1 MEEVLL
7 KAQDQLKIDIL
18 SKLQCEQISKDHAR
32 LILNISERTL
42 RRYLRKFKDK
52 GVYSVLHANRFR
64 SPKNK
69 ISDSIKLKVQRLI
82 VEKYFDF
89 NMTHL
94 NEKLKEEGLV
104 VKRET
109 LRKWCHEINYV
120 KKSKRRRAKS
130 RSYRQ
135 RMEKAGVLLQMDGSY
150 HKWYGDQESCLLAV
164 IDDANNEIVYAEFC
178 DYETTQDCFKAIRSI
193 VESKGIFKAL
203 YVDQAGLYGGMKRNG
218 FSQVKRACEELGIQ
232 VIYAHSPQAK
242 GRIERLFSTLQDRL
256 VAEMRL
262 SKVKTRAQANE
273 YLNTVFIPTQYHQK
287 FLLQSIDPIPAYE
300 KPHDL
305 INLEQILCHK
315 EFRVIGNDQTISL
328 GNEKY
333 YIDYQFKYSVAGY
346 KLEIRTL
353 SDSSQKYFVG
363 KTAVR
368 LLKIE
373 KLRKAVA

>member
-1 MEEVLL
+1 MGDVLL
-7 KAQDQLKIDIL
+7 KAKDQLKIDIL
-18 SKLQCEQISKDHAR
+18 SKLQNHQISKDQAQ
-32 LILNISERTL
+32 LILGVSDRTL
-42 RRYLRKFKDK
+42 RRLLKKYKDT

-69 ISDSIKLKVQRLI
+69 ISMDLKIKVQQLV

-94 NEKLKEEGLV
+94 NEKLKSEGLNI
-104 VKRET
+104 KRET

-120 KKSKRRRAKS
+120 KKAKRRRGKS

-135 RMEKAGVLLQMDGSY
+135 RMERPGILLQMDGSY
-150 HKWYGDQESCLLAV
+150 HKWYGDQESCLIAV

-178 DYETTQDCFKAIRSI
+178 EYETTQNCFKAIRHI
-193 VESKGIFKAL
+193 AESKGLFKAL

-256 VAEMRL
+256 IPEMRL
-262 SKVKTRAQANE
+262 SKIRTQADAND
-273 YLNTVFIPTQYHQK
+273 YLKNNFIPNQYNDR
-287 FLLQSIDPIPAYE
+287 FLLISADPRPAYE
-300 KPHDL
+300 KVHDL
-305 INLEQILCHK
+305 INLDQVLCHK
-315 EFRVIGNDQTISL
+315 EFRLIGNDQTVSFE
-328 GNEKY
+328 NEKQ
-333 YIDYQFKYSVAGY
+333 YIDFQFKYSVSGY

-353 SDSSQKYFVG
+353 TNGKQEYYVG
-363 KTAVR
+363 KTKVK

-373 KLRKAVA
+373 KLKKAVA

>member
-1 MEEVLL
+1 MGEVLL

-18 SKLQCEQISKDHAR
+18 SKLQCQQISKDHAK
-32 LILNISERTL
+32 LILNVSDRTL
-42 RRYLRKFKDK
+42 RRYLKNYKDK

-69 ISDSIKLKVQRLI
+69 ISDTTKLRVQQLI

-94 NEKLKEEGLV
+94 NEKLKEEGLI

-135 RMEKAGVLLQMDGSY
+135 RMEKAGILLQMDGSY
-150 HKWYGDQESCLLAV
+150 HKWYGDQESCLIAV

-178 DYETTQDCFKAIRSI
+178 DYETTQNCFKALRSI
-193 VESKGIFKAL
+193 IESKGIFKAL
-203 YVDQAGLYGGMKRNG
+203 YVDQAGLYGGMKRAG
-218 FSQVKRACEELGIQ
+218 FSQVKRACEEIGIQ
-232 VIYAHSPQAK
+232 VICAHSPQAK

-256 VAEMRL
+256 IPEMRL
-262 SKVKTRAQANE
+262 SKITTRERANE
-273 YLNTVFIPTQYHQK
+273 YLNTVFIPLQYHEK
-287 FLLQSIDPIPAYE
+287 FLLQACDPMPAYE
-300 KPHDL
+300 KLHDL
-305 INLEQILCHK
+305 INLDQILCHK
-315 EFRVIGNDQTISL
+315 EFRTIGNDQTVSL
-328 GNEKY
+328 GNEKHY
-333 YIDYQFKYSVAGY
+333 VDYQFKYSISGY

-353 SDSSQKYFVG
+353 FNGAQKYFVG
-363 KTAVR
+363 KVQVK

-373 KLRKAVA
+373 KLRKAIA